1 MAQSLKNYFFLSLL
15 FSSFAY
21 GSESEYKNI
30 LQTYEQ
36 LDQKNFSAWYNI
48 GVLYEEM
55 GSVGKATVA
64 FVRAQRQ
71 AGLFEFER
79 AGRQVC
85 QMGNLKEVYG
95 SAFYYYVYTIP
106 LYSYQYIFLGFLFLF
121 LWLWYRMMCYATK
134 KRYAYI
140 IFCCMTIIYSLYS
153 MKYDWIYNPYAAI
166 IDQQTDCFAGP
177 DKSFVVV
184 GSVKTPELYKIYKEQ
199 NEFCLIKNNG
209 KMCWVY
215 SKNLEK
221 V

>member
-1 MAQSLKNYFFLSLL
+1 MAQNLKNCFFLVLL
-15 FSSFAY
+15 CSSFACS
-21 GSESEYKNI
+21 SEIEYTKI
-30 LQTYEQ
+30 LQSYEQ
-36 LDQKNFSAWYNI
+36 LEQKNFAAWYNI

-55 GSVGKATVA
+55 GSIGSATVA
-64 FVRAQRQ
+64 FVRAQKQ

-79 AGRQVC
+79 AGRQIC
-85 QMGNLKEVYG
+85 QMGKLKEVYG
-95 SAFYYYVYTIP
+95 SAFYYYVYSIP
-106 LYSYQYIFLGFLFLF
+106 LYCYQYIFLGLLFLF

-153 MKYDWIYNPYAAI
+153 IKYDWIYNPYAVI

-177 DKSFVVV
+177 DKSFLVVE
-184 GSVKTPELYKIYKEQ
+184 SVKTPELYKIYKEQ
-199 NEFCLIKNNG
+199 NEFYLIKNNG